1 MSVVGGDIAIVG
13 GPLTSPEMPSLG
25 APGGRI
31 HIASIASSGEV
42 GLNLS
47 GQVPQLDTDAF
58 ERLGE
63 IQIAQG
69 AFLDTSGNGGGTT
82 VIRGGRLLVN
92 NALLAANNT
101 GSVDSPG
108 PGIDVRI
115 RGDVTLTGEALII
128 STTDLFSQGRG
139 GHISLAADNISIEG
153 GATLSSV
160 TGGRGPGGDI
170 AIMARG
176 TIGLNTGGSVSG
188 GGILAGSLP
197 FSSGSVGEIRVEAG
211 KLLLTNGAVIGS
223 LGLGSGKSGNIT
235 VSARESVAI
244 SGGNS
249 QGTPSSI
256 ANFTAGEPG
265 SISLSASVVTIDGG
279 ILGTPGILPGQRAG
293 DIVVKADQQLSLVNG
308 AQINSTTLTNSQGGN
323 ITIEA
328 GRLTLTDGAQIIS
341 GTFGPGTGGNVTVTA
356 TDTLTLAGTSLSGRS
371 SGIVADS
378 QGTDMGAGAA
388 GRIMVRAPRVTI
400 DGGTINASTS
410 GTGNAGSI
418 DVQVGQL
425 TLTGGAQISTSTFA
439 SGRGGDLLVTATEA
453 ISITGRGSELP
464 QTGLF
469 SVANGS
475 GDAGHLFVSAP
486 RLAVAGGR
494 VLTRTLGASNA
505 GDLEVHVGSLMLSEG
520 GQIFSGTGLLSNS
533 GVVGTAGL
541 GRGGNLTIQATHS
554 ISIAGSDRQGF
565 LSGLFSSAQIGSGQA
580 GNLSVS
586 TPLLT
591 LSDGGLIVADTL
603 STSSGNAGNIEV
615 RAGRLTLSGG
625 GQISSSTS
633 SSGRGGDVT
642 VATDHI
648 ELSSGG
654 AISAR
659 SFGLGN
665 AGNIVIQADQIFQSR
680 NGAVTTEAEQAD
692 GGNIQLTAG
701 SQVELRDSQITA
713 TVKTGVGKGGNILI
727 DPQFV
732 ILQRGQVRADAFGG
746 PGGNVRIVAGVF
758 LADPASKVSA
768 SSELGI
774 NGVVNIQ
781 APVTSLSGAVAP
793 LPQEFAAAAELLR
806 DRCAGRLREGRVSRL
821 VLGGRDGVP
830 SEPGSLL
837 LSPLMQTDPRE
848 HGEQTGLPA
857 RTGQGQEHAWHAQA
871 GTLAGL
877 EAECARWTGQRGPA
891 IRKQ

>member
-1 MSVVGGDIAIVG
+1 
-13 GPLTSPEMPSLG
+13 
-25 APGGRI
+25 
-31 HIASIASSGEV
+31 
-42 GLNLS
+42 
-47 GQVPQLDTDAF
+47 
-58 ERLGE
+58 
-63 IQIAQG
+63 
-69 AFLDTSGNGGGTT
+69 
-82 VIRGGRLLVN
+82 
-92 NALLAANNT
+92 
-101 GSVDSPG
+101 VDSPG
-108 PGIDVRI
+108 LGVDVRI
-115 RGDVTLTGEALII
+115 RGDVRLTGEAEIT
-128 STTDLFSQGRG
+128 SATGFFSQGRG
-139 GHISLAADNISIEG
+139 GHISLAADNITIEG
-153 GATLSSV
+153 GATLFSLTSSIGS
-160 TGGRGPGGDI
+160 GGNI
-170 AIMARG
+170 AIVAPG
-176 TIGLNTGGSVSG
+176 TISLNTGGSIGG
-188 GGILAGSLP
+188 GGILASSLP

-211 KLLLTNGAVIGS
+211 KLLLTNGAIIDS

-235 VSARESVAI
+235 VSARESVTI
-244 SGGNS
+244 SGSNS
-249 QGTPSSI
+249 QGISSSI
-256 ANFTAGEPG
+256 ASFTAGEPG
-265 SISLSASVVTIDGG
+265 SISLSAPVVTIDGG
-279 ILGTPGILPGQRAG
+279 VVGTPGILPGQRAG
-293 DIVVKADQQLSLVNG
+293 DIIVKADQQLTLVNG
-308 AQINSTTLTNSQGGN
+308 AQINSTTLTDSKGGN
-323 ITIEA
+323 VTLEA
-328 GRLTLTDGAQIIS
+328 GQLTLTGGAQIS
-341 GTFGPGTGGNVTVTA
+341 SSTFGPGAGGSVTVTA
-356 TDTLTLAGTSLSGRS
+356 TDTLILEGTSPSGRS

-378 QGTDMGAGAA
+378 QGSDMGAGAA
-388 GRIMVRAPRVTI
+388 GSIMVSAPRVTM
-400 DGGTINASTS
+400 DEGTINASTS
-410 GTGNAGSI
+410 STGSAGNI

-439 SGRGGDLLVTATEA
+439 SGRGGDLLVAVTEA

-469 SVANGS
+469 SVANAS
-475 GDAGHLFVSAP
+475 GDAGQLFVSAP
-486 RLAVAGGR
+486 RLEVAGGR
-494 VLTRTLGASNA
+494 ILTRTLGASNA

-533 GVVGTAGL
+533 GVIGTAGP
-541 GRGGNLTIQATHS
+541 GRGGNLTIRATHS

-603 STSSGNAGNIEV
+603 SPSNGNAGNIEV
-615 RAGRLTLSGG
+615 RAGRLTLSGE

-654 AISAR
+654 TISAS
-659 SFGLGN
+659 SFGPGN
-665 AGNIVIQADQIFQSR
+665 AGNIVIQAGQIFQSR

-692 GGNIQLTAG
+692 GGNIQLTVG
-701 SQVELRDSQITA
+701 SRVELHDSQITA
-713 TVKTGVGKGGNILI
+713 TVKTGVGKGGNITI

-758 LADPASKVSA
+758 LADPASQVSA
-768 SSELGI
+768 SSALGI

-793 LPQEFAAAAELLR
+793 LPQEFAAVAALLR

-837 LSPLMQTDPRE
+837 LSPLIQTDPRE
-848 HGEQTGLPA
+848 HGERTGRPA
-857 RTGQGQEHAWHAQA
+857 RAGQVQEQAWHAQA
-871 GTLAGL
+871 GTLEGL
-877 EAECARWTGQRGPA
+877 EAECARWTGQRGPTV
-891 IRKQ
+891 RKR